1 MRGETRDA
9 PTREEATGKGEN
21 EDMQPI
27 ENAEIRADQDD
38 IIEVTTASQE
48 GLYVRDVM
56 NSNVISIGPDE
67 SLKTGAQ
74 RMSENHITCLPVV
87 EKGSFLGLVTQKTVL
102 QTIIQGS
109 AQADDLLIRDH
120 MSRSVP
126 TISPDF
132 SVLEASQVAYRKQ
145 VKWLPVLEGQTVVG
159 IITQTDLVQALMCFD
174 SFPDVA
180 SIMSRDPVAVH
191 AAVSVAEVAKT
202 MAEQGVSCIV
212 AIQNE
217 RVIGILTER
226 DLLKMAF
233 KPTQSLSEICVVDA
247 MSFPVITAR
256 PSDSMISASRL
267 MDRMH
272 IHHLV
277 VMEDDRL
284 CGIITHTD
292 VLKAFQRS
300 LVQYTGL
307 YNLVKLSHS
316 QEDHSSIASLT

>member
-1 MRGETRDA
+1 MEL
-9 PTREEATGKGEN
+9 N
-21 EDMQPI
+21 ESSD
-27 ENAEIRADQDD
+27 IRAAQDGV
-38 IIEVTTASQE
+38 IEISTASQQD
-48 GLYVRDVM
+48 LCIKDVM

-67 SLKTGAQ
+67 SLKTGAR
-74 RMSENHITCLPVV
+74 RMSENHITCLPVI
-87 EKGSFLGLVTQKTVL
+87 GHGTFQGLITQKTVL
-102 QTIIQGS
+102 KAIIHEP
-109 AQADDLLIRDH
+109 ALADETKVSDK
-120 MSRSVP
+120 MSCSVP

-191 AAVSVAEVAKT
+191 AAVSVADVAKT
-202 MAEQGVSCIV
+202 MAEHGVSCIV
-212 AIQNE
+212 AVQNK

-233 KPTQSLSEICVVDA
+233 APGQSLSDVCVVDA
-247 MSFPVITAR
+247 MSFPVIAAR

-277 VMEDDRL
+277 VMEKDQL

-307 YNLVKLSHS
+307 YNLVKLAQS
-316 QEDHSSIASLT
+316 